1 MAKKKSPV
9 SAKYT
14 KRSYGKTRPEEISY
28 EEALQI
34 VGATFPNAKE
44 MLTVPNTI
52 RCERCVVGVE
62 IENTVLIPS
71 EFDVMPEE

>member
-9 SAKYT
+9 NAKYT
-14 KRSYGKTRPEEISY
+14 KRMYGKSRVDEISY
-28 EEALQI
+28 DEALNLVQA
-34 VGATFPNAKE
+34 VFPDAKE

-52 RCERCVVGVE
+52 RCEKCVVGVE

-71 EFDVMPEE
+71 EFDVVPEE